1 VVTGL
6 GRDQQI
12 PLSTASGWDHLPA
25 TGIERSV
32 GMTDGN
38 ELRQRDPAFRACVT
52 QRPGTLLPLLW
63 TDRDQE
69 PRVAA

>member
-25 TGIERSV
+25 AGIDRSV

-38 ELRQRDPAFRACVT
+38 ELRQRDPAFRACGT
-52 QRPGTLLPLLW
+52 QQPVPLRW
-63 TDRDQE
+63 TAESME
-69 PRVAA
+69 PKEAA